1 MNYILKYQE
10 LIILLLLMVL
20 SAFVNKV
27 FLTISILTLLI
38 LQMKLILTI
47 IFPSEIKNETKIYK
61 KYYILLKRNNFS
73 KNEKRL
79 IKLYI
84 RLISTLS

>member
-1 MNYILKYQE
+1 
-10 LIILLLLMVL
+10 MVL